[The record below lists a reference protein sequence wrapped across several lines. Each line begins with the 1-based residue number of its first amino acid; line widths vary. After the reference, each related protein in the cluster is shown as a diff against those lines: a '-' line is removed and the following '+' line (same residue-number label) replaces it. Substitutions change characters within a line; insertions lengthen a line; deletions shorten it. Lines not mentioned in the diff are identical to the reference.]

1 VNPVSRR
8 PDIPAAVQW
17 LQHSDAPATDE
28 VRRAMAQRTA
38 AREDDVPPA
47 GGAHPNLG
55 TLAIAGRTQ
64 GLAGMGDRYWA
75 HLTAGFSEE
84 EKRQYLATGGR
95 RRRFSDIKHQA
106 TDTLGLGK
114 PLPLSGFKG
123 GPVPT
128 GPHYKSAPANPWPKL
143 AVEPREPTSGAPE
156 LGDPRLAAYPP
167 ASRSGR
173 AMAHGSSRLG
183 SPPGGG
189 FMGSQEGSLWEHP
202 ASWASEEPSYL
213 PLSDSGGGLSP
224 GSKRTPMG
232 STGAPPGSASPFNK
246 ALPTSSRSRA
256 QSSNKPQSVGGQ
268 GPEDFSPWVAT
279 RWGNRADPEVKP
291 SSAKASAGPQEQQQ
305 ELMLQGEPAHVGQ
318 QSRSRGQVSFE
329 DSGSIAGN
337 GAFQGEAFPQF

>member
-1 VNPVSRR
+1 MNSVSRR
-8 PDIPAAVQW
+8 SDIPAAVQW

-55 TLAIAGRTQ
+55 TLAIAGRRQ
-64 GLAGMGDRYWA
+64 GLAGRGDRYWA

-123 GPVPT
+123 GAVPT

-143 AVEPREPTSGAPE
+143 AVEPREPAYEPSAPE

-173 AMAHGSSRLG
+173 ATAQGTSRG
-183 SPPGGG
+183 SPQGGG
-189 FMGSQEGSLWEHP
+189 FMGDQEEGMWDHP

-213 PLSDSGGGLSP
+213 PLSDSSGGLSP
-224 GSKRTPMG
+224 NSKRTPMG
-232 STGAPPGSASPFNK
+232 SASPFK
-246 ALPTSSRSRA
+246 AMPSSRSRA

-279 RWGNRADPEVKP
+279 RWGNRADPDVKP
-291 SSAKASAGPQEQQQ
+291 PSAKAFAGQQEPQAQQQ
-305 ELMLQGEPAHVGQ
+305 QQLMLQGEPSNVGQ

-329 DSGSIAGN
+329 DSGSIAAN
-337 GAFQGEAFPQF
+337 GAFPGEAFPQF